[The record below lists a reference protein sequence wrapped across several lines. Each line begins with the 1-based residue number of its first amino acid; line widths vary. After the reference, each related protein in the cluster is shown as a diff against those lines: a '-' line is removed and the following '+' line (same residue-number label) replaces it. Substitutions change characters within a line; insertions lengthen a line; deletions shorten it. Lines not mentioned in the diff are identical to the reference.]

1 VKSKP
6 VVHPGTLRWLKNE
19 RPPFAKKQVDSL
31 FGAFAPTSRRLL
43 ALRANVPV
51 APTGRLIGS
60 GPEKFSH
67 DAPGFLLRGSTE
79 AEFGCDM
86 K

>member
-1 VKSKP
+1 MAEEW
-6 VVHPGTLRWLKNE
+6 TAA
-19 RPPFAKKQVDSL
+19 FAKKPVDSL

-43 ALRANVPV
+43 ALRANVPA
-51 APTGRLIGS
+51 APACRLIWP
-60 GPEKFSH
+60 GPEKFLH

-79 AEFGCDM
+79 AEFGRDM